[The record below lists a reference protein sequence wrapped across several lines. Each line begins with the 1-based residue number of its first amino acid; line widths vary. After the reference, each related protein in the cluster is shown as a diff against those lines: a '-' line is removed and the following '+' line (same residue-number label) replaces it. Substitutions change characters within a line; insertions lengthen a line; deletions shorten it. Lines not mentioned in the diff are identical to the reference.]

1 MKTKIKLYF
10 LSTIIL
16 TLLLSGLRT
25 ACFFTSF
32 EQDVGYF
39 SSTPLTLITTALY
52 VLSTLWCLAAPFLFQ
67 RNATL
72 VPENSI
78 GHAVISKITGSILLF
93 SGLCILIGSLAKTFP
108 VAGGTAALLPI
119 LGISAVLS
127 SAFFF
132 TDGARTEKL
141 GTAHAAFGFAVLV
154 FLFAFLFFTYF
165 NMYVTINSPIKNA
178 LQLSIL
184 SALFFLLSEIR
195 GSIGRPRTRLSAALS
210 PLCAFFCVP
219 TAVSHL
225 FFERSSLCNAPT
237 KALISPFF
245 SLTLLAIGIFAL
257 SRFPSEKKTDMQ

>member
-1 MKTKIKLYF
+1 MKTNVKLYF

-25 ACFFTSF
+25 ACFLTSF

-39 SSTPLTLITTALY
+39 SSTPLTVVTTVLYAL
-52 VLSTLWCLAAPFLFQ
+52 SILWCLAALLLFPK
-67 RNATL
+67 NATL
-72 VPENSI
+72 ASTDGI
-78 GHAVISKITGSILLF
+78 GRAVIGKLTGSLFLF
-93 SGLCILIGSLAKTFP
+93 SGLCILIGRLAKSFP
-108 VAGGTAALLPI
+108 VVGGTSALLPI
-119 LGISAVLS
+119 LGIFAVLS
-127 SAFFF
+127 SFFFF
-132 TDGARTEKL
+132 TDGVRTEKL
-141 GTAHAAFGFAVLV
+141 GTAHATFGFAVLV

-165 NMYVTINSPIKNA
+165 NMYVAINSPIKNS

-184 SALFFLLSEIR
+184 STLFFLLSEIR
-195 GSIGRPRTRLSAALS
+195 ESIGGSRPRLSAVLG

-225 FFERSSLCNAPT
+225 ILERSSLCNTPT

-257 SRFPSEKKTDMQ
+257 SRFPTEKKTDMQ